1 MSLTE
6 PAPAKINLTL
16 HVTGR
21 RSDGYHLLD
30 SLVIFTETGDVLSAR
45 PAPHLTL
52 DIEGPEAAGLPSGRD
67 NLVWRAATMMGA
79 ESLSLTLQKNLPLAS
94 GIGGGS
100 ADAAACL
107 RLLSRATG
115 KPLPDVAA
123 LAALGADVP
132 VCLTPR
138 FTRMSGIGEQL
149 EPLGS
154 RPPFWLVLVNPRVE
168 VSTPR
173 VFRALSVAENP
184 PMPRQLPDWP
194 DAIALFDWLRR
205 QRNDL
210 EAPACALAPE
220 ISHVL
225 KTLGATTGCALA
237 RMSGSG
243 ATCFGLYAG
252 QAEAE
257 QAARD
262 LSIAQPYWWVRATS
276 PLPDQESRA
285 TT

>member
-21 RSDGYHLLD
+21 RADGYHLLD
-30 SLVIFTETGDVLSAR
+30 SLVIFTEIGDVLTAR
-45 PAPHLTL
+45 PARDLTL
-52 DIEGPEAAGLPSGRD
+52 DIEGPEGAGLPPGRG

-79 ESLSLTLQKNLPLAS
+79 EGLALTLQKHLPLAS

-107 RLLSRATG
+107 RLLARVTA
-115 KPLPDVAA
+115 KPLPDTAA
-123 LAALGADVP
+123 LAVLGADVP

-149 EPLGS
+149 EPLGGCP
-154 RPPFWLVLVNPRVE
+154 RFWLVLVNPRVE
-168 VSTPR
+168 VMTPR
-173 VFRALSVAENP
+173 VFRALTVAENP
-184 PMPRQLPDWP
+184 PMRHQLPEWP
-194 DAIALFDWLRR
+194 CAPALFDWLRR

-210 EAPACALAPE
+210 QAPACALAPE
-220 ISHVL
+220 ISQV
-225 KTLGATTGCALA
+225 LGALGETTGCALV

-262 LSIAQPYWWVRATS
+262 LSIAQPHWWVRATS
-276 PLPDQESRA
+276 PLLDQ
-285 TT
+285 